1 MSLACEGSEKK
12 PVKQELWEERDEA
25 GKTRKGMLNLT
36 FYLYL
41 NNKRD
46 HTRNNRFAAFPSFYE
61 DHFAGVYGIFCLER
75 TVILVKEKW
84 NQPQTSKKTT
94 KENSKHILEGVP
106 HESGR
111 EQMNTIQLFLSSMAR
126 KHRKWVALSIHSW
139 RPARH
144 TGEKNKGAR
153 EPEGTHDSS
162 QWPTM
167 VCIFTENPRSSITDL
182 ETEKL

>member
-1 MSLACEGSEKK
+1 MWRIWKK
-12 PVKQELWEERDEA
+12 ARETGALRRERWGWE
-25 GKTRKGMLNLT
+25 TRKGMLNLT

-94 KENSKHILEGVP
+94 KENSKHIWEGGCLMSQ
-106 HESGR
+106 EENKWIQFSCFLKLYGR
-111 EQMNTIQLFLSSMAR
+111 N
-126 KHRKWVALSIHSW
+126 
-139 RPARH
+139 
-144 TGEKNKGAR
+144 
-153 EPEGTHDSS
+153 
-162 QWPTM
+162 
-167 VCIFTENPRSSITDL
+167 TENGQHCPSTAGDL
-182 ETEKL
+182 HDTRERRTKVQENRGHPWLIASDQLWCAYSL